1 VKALDRWNKSI
12 PEGMTDLLFGFGCLK
27 ADLENDCV
35 ESFRVRG
42 FSPLETPTL
51 EYYDVFDG
59 VPGGLDQ
66 TEMYKL
72 FDADGR
78 ILVMRPDLTIP
89 MARVT
94 ATRLAGAVF
103 PLRFCYR
110 GQVFRTRQNFGGM
123 RHEWTQCGAEIIGG
137 DSGRADLDCLEA
149 AVSVL
154 LESGA
159 SQPKLELGQ
168 ADFFKGVAEELNL
181 DEAETELI
189 RGYIEKKSFGN
200 VQDYLK
206 NREKPLSSSEME
218 TLMSLPWLFGG
229 PEVLAKARTHTR
241 RPKATAA
248 LDQLESL
255 YSELCRMGLGEY
267 LSFDLGMVHQ
277 LGYYTGIIFRGYVKG
292 AGDYVLSGGRYDRL
306 LSQFGMDRAAV
317 GFGVNVDL
325 LAQAIGEVEKKDRM
339 AARYLLWGDWKALE
353 QVYALAEI
361 LRKRGCPAEISLS
374 ADLDEARSC
383 AAARQIPY
391 VLAWEEGAW
400 RRIDAQSGERRPFQP
415 FNKEARNEAQNE
427 TQKEAQKEARKEDR
441 Q

>member
-1 VKALDRWNKSI
+1 
-12 PEGMTDLLFGFGCLK
+12 M
-27 ADLENDCV
+27 

-59 VPGGLDQ
+59 IPGGLDQ

-72 FDADGR
+72 FDSDGR

-123 RHEWTQCGAEIIGG
+123 RHEWTQCGVEIIGG
-137 DSGRADLDCLEA
+137 DPGRADLDCLEA

-159 SQPKLELGQ
+159 SRPKLELGQ
-168 ADFFKGVAEELNL
+168 ADFFKGLAEELSL

-200 VQDYLK
+200 VQGYLK
-206 NREKPLSSSEME
+206 NREKPLKPSGME
-218 TLMSLPWLFGG
+218 ALMDLPWLFGG
-229 PEVLAKARTHTR
+229 PEVLKKARVHTR
-241 RPKATAA
+241 HPKAAAA
-248 LDQLESL
+248 LDQLEAL
-255 YSELCRMGLGEY
+255 YAALRRMGLGEY

-292 AGDYVLSGGRYDRL
+292 AGDCVLSGGRYDRL
-306 LSQFGMDRAAV
+306 LDRFGMDKKAV

-325 LAQAIGEVEKKDRM
+325 LTQAVSEIEKKDRM
-339 AARYLLWGDWKALE
+339 APRYLLWSDWEGSEA
-353 QVYALAEI
+353 VYALAGAM
-361 LRKRGCPAEISLS
+361 RKRGCPAEIGLS
-374 ADLDEARSC
+374 RDLNETMSY
-383 AAARQIPY
+383 AAGRRIPY
-391 VLAWEEGAW
+391 VLIWKEGGW
-400 RRIDAQSGERRPFQP
+400 FQINVQSGERRPFG
-415 FNKEARNEAQNE
+415 EEGEDARW
-427 TQKEAQKEARKEDR
+427 KP
-441 Q
+441 

>member
-1 VKALDRWNKSI
+1 MDRWNKSI
-12 PEGMTDLLFGFGCLK
+12 PEGMTDLLFGLGCRK
-27 ADLENDCV
+27 ADLENDCM
-35 ESFRVRG
+35 ESFRARG

-59 VPGGLDQ
+59 IPGGLDQ
-66 TEMYKL
+66 TGMYKL
-72 FDADGR
+72 FDADGH

-123 RHEWTQCGAEIIGG
+123 RHEWTQCGVEIIGG
-137 DSGRADLDCLEA
+137 EPDRADLDCLEA

-168 ADFFKGVAEELNL
+168 ADFFKGVTEELSL
-181 DEAETELI
+181 DPAETELI

-206 NREKPLSSSEME
+206 NRAKPLKSSEME
-218 TLMSLPWLFGG
+218 ALMDLPWLFGG
-229 PEVLAKARTHTR
+229 PEVLKKARAYTR
-241 RPKATAA
+241 HPKAAAA

-255 YSELCRMGLGEY
+255 HSKLCLMGLGEY

-292 AGDYVLSGGRYDRL
+292 AGEYVLSGGRYDRL
-306 LSQFGMDRAAV
+306 LSQFGMDRGAV
-317 GFGVNVDL
+317 GFGVNVDSL
-325 LAQAIGEVEKKDRM
+325 TQAAGEMEKKDRR
-339 AARYLLWGDWKALE
+339 ASRYLVWGGWE
-353 QVYALAEI
+353 QMESVYTMVDYM
-361 LRKRGCPAEISLS
+361 RKHDCPAEVGL
-374 ADLDEARSC
+374 LRDEKEAVRY
-383 AAARQIPY
+383 AVDRGIPY
-391 VLAWEEGAW
+391 VLIWDEHGGW
-400 RRIDAQSGERRPFQP
+400 AQWDVRSGRPVP
-415 FNKEARNEAQNE
+415 FNGEGMTARDGSLD
-427 TQKEAQKEARKEDR
+427 DR
-441 Q
+441 SDQGAAPE